1 MCKYKNCDIMKSI
14 QSPDGVAL
22 LMENLWL
29 RHKAGIKQRPCN
41 VFMIELPP
49 PTEEELAEA
58 RGTALENDRPDDDP
72 EELYGAWI

>member
-1 MCKYKNCDIMKSI
+1 MKSI

-29 RHKAGIKQRPCN
+29 RHKAGIKQHPCN
-41 VFMIELPP
+41 VFMVELPP

>member
-1 MCKYKNCDIMKSI
+1 MKTI

-29 RHKAGIKQRPCN
+29 RHKVGMKQHPCN
-41 VFMIELPP
+41 VYMVELPP
-49 PTEEELAEA
+49 PTVEELAEA
-58 RGTALENDRPDDDP
+58 RQKTRKNARPDDDP

>member
-1 MCKYKNCDIMKSI
+1 MKTI

-29 RHKAGIKQRPCN
+29 RHKAGMKQHPCN
-41 VFMIELPP
+41 VYLVELPP

-58 RGTALENDRPDDDP
+58 RQKAQGNARPVDEP
-72 EELYGAWI
+72 EDLYGAWI

>member
-1 MCKYKNCDIMKSI
+1 MKSI

-29 RHKAGIKQRPCN
+29 RHKAGMKQHPCN
-41 VFMIELPP
+41 VFMVELPP

-58 RGTALENDRPDDDP
+58 RRTALENDSPDDDP

>member
-1 MCKYKNCDIMKSI
+1 MKTI

-29 RHKAGIKQRPCN
+29 RHKAGIKQHPCN
-41 VFMIELPP
+41 VFMVELPP

-58 RGTALENDRPDDDP
+58 RQKTQDDSRTDDEP
-72 EELYGAWI
+72 EDLYGAWI

>member
-1 MCKYKNCDIMKSI
+1 MKSI

-29 RHKAGIKQRPCN
+29 RHKAGIKQCPCN
-41 VFMIELPP
+41 VFMVELPP